1 MSNTYGSYLEEEQKK
16 AAQASAAPAVQS
28 ETPVVAAA
36 PTSVRTADGY
46 SKFLETL
53 ANNKKIENTPTNA
66 KTYADYLTYTGRDPV
81 GDYQAKVRQAN
92 LDYAKAMSTY
102 GQNAEK
108 LAKSGLSGSGYGEY
122 LTGLAYAGKQSA
134 VAGAQKDAKAALDQ
148 SFSSYGDYIES
159 LKNTNEQAAMTG
171 ILNQMLEGDAAKE
184 YARSLGVT
192 EDRLEYVLSQTS
204 ASVSA
209 AKAQKAQE
217 AQALLANAT
226 AAVTELTANDQTLD
240 AAIESLRG
248 VYDKDTLDKVKENLQ
263 NATNAQFDAS
273 IKGATGVANYND
285 ELKKQLASGAITT
298 DQYNAQVVAGQNKNY
313 EFVQKFVDSNDASG
327 LSEYA
332 KANGLDISGGTTE
345 EVDAVVDHMAANGY
359 ITKEQQQKYY
369 ADSWAN
375 TIADTDYNSKQAV
388 NTIENMGNQLASGKL
403 SQDKYDEIVAA
414 LTSKLLG
421 TGNEVKYQTASNWKG
436 LSAYA
441 YNLCVDY
448 EQGSYGDESI
458 DLEHKVDE
466 PVTTG
471 TYKEAMKLEGSIS
484 GGDPVSSIGV
494 INGKI
499 AVRYANGKV
508 FYADYLHSEDNAM
521 FIAWV
526 YANAK

>member
-16 AAQASAAPAVQS
+16 QAPGAPVAQPVAPQAQ
-28 ETPVVAAA
+28 
-36 PTSVRTADGY
+36 PTSVQTADGY

-66 KTYADYLTYTGRDPV
+66 KTYADYLAYTGRDPV

-148 SFSSYGDYIES
+148 SFSSYGDYIEG

-171 ILNQMLEGDAAKE
+171 ILNQMLEGDAAKD

-285 ELKKQLASGAITT
+285 ELKQQRASGAITEE
-298 DQYNAQVVAGQNKNY
+298 QYNAKVVAGYNKNN
-313 EFVQKFVDSNDASG
+313 EFVKNAI
-327 LSEYA
+327 
-332 KANGLDISGGTTE
+332 NGDFS
-345 EVDAVVDHMAANGY
+345 
-359 ITKEQQQKYY
+359 
-369 ADSWAN
+369 
-375 TIADTDYNSKQAV
+375 
-388 NTIENMGNQLASGKL
+388 
-403 SQDKYDEIVAA
+403 
-414 LTSKLLG
+414 
-421 TGNEVKYQTASNWKG
+421 G

-441 YNLCVDY
+441 QAAGLDISAGTEEQIDAVIDHMQKNNVILAEHRYAYYYESTANSILETEFSSKDAVAEVEEIYKLFKDGKITAEDQTKLLSTLESRVEELFGKVEDIEADY
-448 EQGSYGDESI
+448 GAHEWTISYTQGEYGNESI
-458 DLEHKVDE
+458 SFDPTDMDVVDGE
-466 PVTTG
+466 GFVLGKEFPTTG
-471 TYKEAMKLEGSIS
+471 TAMGAITSFALGSI
-484 GGDPVSSIGV
+484 DGV
-494 INGKI
+494 LVLRLGRKTTKGMVYTYFTDVEDGYVNT
-499 AVRYANGKV
+499 
-508 FYADYLHSEDNAM
+508 SDNAA
-521 FIAWV
+521 FVAW
-526 YANAK
+526 AMLP